1 MISLLGAINIVCYF
15 KGWTNLGFL
24 DKIHLVFCVSSYC
37 GIGVC
42 LLMFCLEILYQYPK
56 MILALGIFFFC
67 FFKKKIALCISVLL
81 HKKELKSF
89 STFSKSALEQFV
101 QPWGYLVFEA
111 LVGFPCET
119 LWAWIF
125 LWSTF
130 MITLFLLWEL
140 LYLNFLSNWI
150 SLGNY
155 PLLTG
160 FHIYLYRCL

>member
-1 MISLLGAINIVCYF
+1 MNQPWILGQNPSCVLCIILLWYWSLSANVLFRDFVSVSKDDI
-15 KGWTNLGFL
+15 GFR
-24 DKIHLVFCVSSYC
+24 D
-37 GIGVC
+37 
-42 LLMFCLEILYQYPK
+42 
-56 MILALGIFFFC
+56 FFFSVSL
-67 FFKKKIALCISVLL
+67 KKKTALCISVLL